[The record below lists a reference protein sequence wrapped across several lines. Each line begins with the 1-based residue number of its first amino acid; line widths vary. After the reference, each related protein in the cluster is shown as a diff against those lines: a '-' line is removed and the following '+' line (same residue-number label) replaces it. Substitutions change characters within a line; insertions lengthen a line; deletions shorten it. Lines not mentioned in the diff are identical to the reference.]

1 MKTKIEIA
9 KQTIDKYIKVPVKT
23 ISTKEE
29 TMYVSNAIQACVDSI
44 IKSQEWILI
53 EDELPELKQIVIAK
67 CEFSTGEIS
76 HNIITR
82 IPTKESIKGWQWSGE
97 RMNSYFTLKVI
108 SWRPLELK

>member
-1 MKTKIEIA
+1 MKTIKDAA
-9 KQTIDKYIKVPVKT
+9 KESALKT
-23 ISTKEE
+23 TTVGYASFFNGFESGAEFAQRFIS
-29 TMYVSNAIQACVDSI
+29 
-44 IKSQEWILI
+44 I

-82 IPTKESIKGWQWSGE
+82 IPTKQSTKGWQWSGE